1 MTPVTKRLSKRKA
14 ILGGTLALTLL
25 LGACAPVP
33 GSTQES
39 TTRATLDPSTVATQ
53 SLSNPSPTANQNSL
67 NLTVWLPPAFDPNGG
82 GLAAGMLQNRLDEFA
97 EQHPQVRLEVRIKA
111 EEGTGG
117 LLDSLLAAKSAAPLA
132 LPDLVLMPHFHL
144 TSAVARQLLF
154 PLTGLTETL
163 DSDDWYTFAHEF
175 SQVDNAS
182 YGMPFAADAFILA
195 YRPAAVTQVPSTWQ
209 ALLDSRLQLG
219 FAAADPDASFT
230 LAQLHAFASGSEQEG
245 DEVDFNEETL
255 TAVFNFFTDAQQ
267 QGVFPFW
274 LSQYQTTE
282 QSWQAFSE
290 GRVPMVATWTS
301 RAFDNRNV
309 DISTAPLPTPEGEP
323 LALVKGWVWAVS
335 TPDSDRAA
343 LVAELVEFLTTPE
356 FIAQWTDAAGLIPP
370 RHSSLSA
377 WSPGDKQTLA
387 SQIVDSAAALPGQ
400 TIVDLWGNALT
411 EAVVAVLKEELTS
424 EEAVQQVLERV
435 ANP

>member
-1 MTPVTKRLSKRKA
+1 MA
-14 ILGGTLALTLL
+14 LL
-25 LGACAPVP
+25 LGACAPLP
-33 GSTQES
+33 GSTQQS
-39 TTRATLDPSTVATQ
+39 TTQATPDPSAGATQ
-53 SLSNPSPTANQNSL
+53 SVSSPSPTANQNSL
-67 NLTVWLPPAFDPNGG
+67 SLTVWLPPGFDPNGG
-82 GLAAGMLQNRLDEFA
+82 GLAAGMLQDRLDEFA

-117 LLDSLLAAKSAAPLA
+117 LLDSLLAAKAAAPLA
-132 LPDLVLMPHFHL
+132 LPDLVLMPHVQL
-144 TSAVARQLLF
+144 SSAVASQLLY

-163 DSDDWYTFAHEF
+163 DSDDWYTFAHGL

-182 YGMPFAADAFILA
+182 YGLPFAADALILA

-219 FAAADPDASFT
+219 FAAADPDALF
-230 LAQLHAFASGSEQEG
+230 LVAQLNAFASGSEQEG
-245 DEVDFNEETL
+245 DEADFSEETL
-255 TAVFNFFTDAQQ
+255 TAVFNFVTDAQQ
-267 QGVFPFW
+267 QEVFPFW

-290 GRVPMVATWTS
+290 GRVPMVAAWTS

-323 LALVKGWVWAVS
+323 LALMNGWVWAVS

-343 LVAELVEFLTTPE
+343 LVAELAEFLTTPE
-356 FIAQWTDAAGLIPP
+356 FIAQWTAAAGLIPP

-387 SQIVDSAAALPGQ
+387 SQIVDSAAALPDQ
-400 TIVDLWGNALT
+400 TTLELWGNALT
-411 EAVVAVLKEELTS
+411 EAVVALLKEELTS
-424 EEAVQQVLERV
+424 EEAVQQVLGEV